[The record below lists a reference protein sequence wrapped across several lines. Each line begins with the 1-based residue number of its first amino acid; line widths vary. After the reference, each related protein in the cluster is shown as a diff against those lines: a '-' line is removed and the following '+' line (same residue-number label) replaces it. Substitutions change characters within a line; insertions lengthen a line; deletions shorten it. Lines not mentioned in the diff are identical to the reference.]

1 MFQVLENFSFI
12 YPLLCTPCKHVLH
25 SINHFC
31 IIWLQVIVFLALI
44 LELLVCVC
52 WQLISSIIRY
62 FITCDENKELKEN
75 VFSFLNI
82 KKNKLPDTLYISVH
96 VTSMTVVSAAILH
109 L

>member
-1 MFQVLENFSFI
+1 MYYTATES
-12 YPLLCTPCKHVLH
+12 
-25 SINHFC
+25 
-31 IIWLQVIVFLALI
+31 IWLQVIAFLALI

-52 WQLISSIIRY
+52 WHLISSIIHY

-96 VTSMTVVSAAILH
+96 LTSMTVVSPAL
-109 L
+109 LYV